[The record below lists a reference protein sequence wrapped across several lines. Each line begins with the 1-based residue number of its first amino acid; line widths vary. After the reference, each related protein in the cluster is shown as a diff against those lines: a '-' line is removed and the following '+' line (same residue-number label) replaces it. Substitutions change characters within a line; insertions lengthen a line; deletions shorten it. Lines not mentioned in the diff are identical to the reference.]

1 MAFFNRVGKDVA
13 EKLEAFEMLRN
24 SAGVGLFDALIHD
37 GDAMSPKSVWNWSTE
52 FRRLCGYA
60 PEDHFPNV
68 AQSWTD
74 RIHPDDLAQTMTD
87 VAVCLQA
94 GSSYDLVYRMKTKS
108 GAYRW
113 FRATGSIALDAQG
126 RPRRSC
132 GALVDIQANK
142 DAEDDR
148 RKARETLAQKFETA
162 IAHLVDGVTAA
173 AGQLQT
179 RAQTM
184 AATAEETSLRSTT
197 VSAASEEATQN
208 VNTVAAATEELSASV
223 REIARQVE
231 HSTRMSGAAVSQA
244 RDTNVQ
250 IQGLAVAVE
259 KIGAVVKLINDI
271 ASQTNLL
278 ALNATIEAAR
288 AGDAGKGFAVVASEV
303 KALAGQTAKATEEI
317 SAQIT
322 TIQEATAASVTAIQT
337 IAGTITQ
344 VNETAAAIASS
355 VEEQGTATREI
366 AVNVAEAARG
376 TAEVTANISGVSAA
390 AHQTGVTA
398 KEMLV
403 AAGDLSSSG
412 ETLKRQVDQFLSEVR
427 TA

>member
-1 MAFFNRVGKDVA
+1 MAFFNRVSNEVA

-24 SAGVGLFDALIHD
+24 SAGVGLFDAVIHD
-37 GDAMSPKSVWNWSTE
+37 GDAMSPKSVWNWSPE
-52 FRRLCGYA
+52 FRRLCGFA
-60 PEDHFPNV
+60 PTDPFPNV

-87 VAVCLQA
+87 VAACLQA
-94 GSSYDLVYRMKTKS
+94 GSSYDLVYRMKTKN
-108 GAYRW
+108 GVYRW
-113 FRATGSIALDAQG
+113 FRATGTIALDRQG

-142 DAEDDR
+142 DAEEDR
-148 RKARETLAQKFETA
+148 RQAREALARKFETA
-162 IAHLVDGVTAA
+162 IAHLVDGVTDAA
-173 AGQLQT
+173 NQLQAK
-179 RAQTM
+179 AQTM
-184 AATAEETSLRSTT
+184 AATAEETSQRSTT

-231 HSTRMSGAAVSQA
+231 HSTQMSGAAVNQA
-244 RDTNVQ
+244 RDTNTQ

-271 ASQTNLL
+271 AAQTNLL

-322 TIQEATAASVTAIQT
+322 TIQEATAASVTAIQG
-337 IAGTITQ
+337 IAGTITK

-355 VEEQGTATREI
+355 VEEQGAATREI

-376 TAEVTANISGVSAA
+376 TAEVTANITGVSSA

-398 KEMLV
+398 KEMLT
-403 AAGDLSSSG
+403 AAGNLSSSG
-412 ETLKRQVDQFLSEVR
+412 DILKRQVDQFLSEVR